1 MENRFIR
8 VRSVKDSVI
17 AISLIVVGIILM
29 SLSLGTNVNLASF
42 ILIVLGAFLFFV
54 LKSGYMDTE
63 TGEKCFKKEHYFA
76 PNAKAMLTLAVA
88 SNPEGIDLSKAGEGN
103 SLKLDIYYNPAS
115 GKAYLYLYE
124 YVPHH
129 YVLCGQMREYE
140 MGRVVQLL

>member
-54 LKSGYMDTE
+54 LKSGYVDTE

-76 PNAKAMLTLAVA
+76 PNAKAMLTLARM
-88 SNPEGIDLSKAGEGN
+88 SRRTIFGTLKPLT
-103 SLKLDIYYNPAS
+103 LKLNLP
-115 GKAYLYLYE
+115 GL
-124 YVPHH
+124 
-129 YVLCGQMREYE
+129 
-140 MGRVVQLL
+140 